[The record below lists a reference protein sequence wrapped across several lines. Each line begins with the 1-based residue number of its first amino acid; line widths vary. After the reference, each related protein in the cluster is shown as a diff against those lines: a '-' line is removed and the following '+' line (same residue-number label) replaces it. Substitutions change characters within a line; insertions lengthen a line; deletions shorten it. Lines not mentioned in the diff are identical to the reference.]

1 MKALSPIAVLISA
14 LLLQGCVA
22 AAVVGTAAVGT
33 KAATDPRSVG
43 TQVDDG
49 TLEVRVNSALSKD
62 EQIKKE
68 ARINVTAY
76 QGKVLLVGQ
85 SPNAELSARAKQIAM
100 GVDGANEVYNEIR
113 QGQPIGLGEASNDTW
128 ITTKVRSQLLTS
140 DLVKSSNVKVT
151 TENGEVFL
159 MGLVMRRLP
168 RLIRPTTMQT
178 VGRIR
183 RLRRI
188 RHVFPQIR
196 TTAPARR
203 QSHQTL
209 PPSPLSAIR
218 LSPGTLCAA

>member
-68 ARINVTAY
+68 TRINVTAY

-128 ITTKVRSQLLTS
+128 ITTK
-140 DLVKSSNVKVT
+140 SNVKVT

-159 MGLVMRRLP
+159 MGLVTEREAKAAADIASRVSGVK
-168 RLIRPTTMQT
+168 R
-178 VGRIR
+178 V
-183 RLRRI
+183 
-188 RHVFPQIR
+188 
-196 TTAPARR
+196 TTAF
-203 QSHQTL
+203 TF
-209 PPSPLSAIR
+209 IK
-218 LSPGTLCAA
+218 

>member
-113 QGQPIGLGEASNDTW
+113 QGQPIGLGEASNDTL
-128 ITTKVRSQLLTS
+128 ITKVRSQLLTS

-159 MGLVMRRLP
+159 MGLVTEREAKAAADIASRVSGVK
-168 RLIRPTTMQT
+168 R
-178 VGRIR
+178 V
-183 RLRRI
+183 
-188 RHVFPQIR
+188 
-196 TTAPARR
+196 TTAF
-203 QSHQTL
+203 TF
-209 PPSPLSAIR
+209 IK
-218 LSPGTLCAA
+218 

>member
-33 KAATDPRSVG
+33 KVATDPRSVG

-76 QGKVLLVGQ
+76 QGKVLLGQ

-159 MGLVMRRLP
+159 MGLVTEREAKAAADIASRVSGVK
-168 RLIRPTTMQT
+168 R
-178 VGRIR
+178 V
-183 RLRRI
+183 
-188 RHVFPQIR
+188 
-196 TTAPARR
+196 TTAF
-203 QSHQTL
+203 TF
-209 PPSPLSAIR
+209 IK
-218 LSPGTLCAA
+218 